1 MRPYCKVL
9 PEPISSLDFKMLTKI
24 NKSHIWYISMHIAK
38 ECLEQ
43 NGAMKLQGH
52 RSTPRECMDIYMYTY
67 TLGKSVWHMHE
78 Y

>member
-1 MRPYCKVL
+1 
-9 PEPISSLDFKMLTKI
+9 
-24 NKSHIWYISMHIAK
+24 MHIAK
-38 ECLEQ
+38 EYLEQ

-67 TLGKSVWHMHE
+67 TVGKSVWHMHE